1 MPPTSRAQPPTADEL
16 VGIIDGSGREID
28 TVPRSVMR
36 RHNLLHRATGVIV
49 RDSAGRIYVHRRTAT
64 KDVYPGMYD
73 CCAGGVVAAGEDV
86 DAAARREL
94 AEELGIDGVELTPLF
109 VAMYA
114 DEHTRYQ
121 AHVYEARW
129 DGPIRWQATEVEWGA
144 WLTPTELQALLDD
157 PDRRFVPDSRALLAH
172 WFPQG

>member
-1 MPPTSRAQPPTADEL
+1 
-16 VGIIDGSGREID
+16 
-28 TVPRSVMR
+28 
-36 RHNLLHRATGVIV
+36 
-49 RDSAGRIYVHRRTAT
+49 
-64 KDVYPGMYD
+64 MYD

-144 WLTPTELQALLDD
+144 WLTPAELQALLDD